1 MRGPDGQEIGGGGE
15 YLEVTPPERLV
26 FTWMWDGHEGDAG
39 SQLVEVEFSEQADG
53 TTNVVVTDR
62 GFRDEE
68 DRQSHRDGW
77 QGSLDNLERVLVG

>member
-1 MRGPDGQEIGGGGE
+1 MRGPDGQEIGGGGG